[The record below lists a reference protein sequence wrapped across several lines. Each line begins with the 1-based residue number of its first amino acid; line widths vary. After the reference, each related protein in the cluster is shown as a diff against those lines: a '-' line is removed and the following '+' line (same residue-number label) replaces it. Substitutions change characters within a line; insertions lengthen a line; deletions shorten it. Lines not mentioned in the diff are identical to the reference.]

1 LKILDKK
8 GFSPTVGTGRRVG
21 IFMNRKAVPAGFSLV
36 ELIVVVGLMAIVAA
50 VAVPTWQ
57 RYSANTDLK
66 TAAREVKSDLFN
78 AKQRAMEE
86 NVDFYRMTFN
96 VTQNNYVLSRSDSGA
111 VIWTKSLAALGKG
124 ITVNT
129 VNFSGGAVV
138 SFQRRGTMSPGNM
151 TLRNSIGST
160 ATITTTITGRA
171 YVEFTLQ

>member
-1 LKILDKK
+1 MK
-8 GFSPTVGTGRRVG
+8 
-21 IFMNRKAVPAGFSLV
+21 RKAIPAGFSLV
-36 ELIVVVGLMAIVAA
+36 ELIVVVGLMAIVATF
-50 VAVPTWQ
+50 AVPTWQ

-78 AKQRAMEE
+78 AKQRAIEE

-96 VTQNNYVLSRSDSGA
+96 VTQNNYVLSRADSGV

-129 VNFSGGAVV
+129 VNFGGTVV
-138 SFQRRGTMSPGNM
+138 SFQRRGTMTSGNM

-160 ATITTTITGRA
+160 ATITTTITGRS

>member
-1 LKILDKK
+1 MDL
-8 GFSPTVGTGRRVG
+8 
-21 IFMNRKAVPAGFSLV
+21 FMNRKAISKGFSLI
-36 ELIVVVGLMAIVAA
+36 ELMIVIGLMAIVSAFA
-50 VAVPTWQ
+50 IPTWQ

-78 AKQRAMEE
+78 AKQRAVAE
-86 NVDFYRMTFN
+86 NVDFYRMTFS
-96 VTQNNYVLSRSDSGA
+96 VAQNNYVLSRSDSGA

-138 SFQRRGTMSPGNM
+138 SFQSRGTMSAGNM

-160 ATITTTITGRA
+160 ATITTTITGRS
-171 YVEFTLQ
+171 YVEFALQ